1 MKETQSIDPQPHQ
14 FIDRSDL
21 KGLLALAK
29 DWGAIFLIAIFSY
42 WVNNLFVSLLAIWF
56 IGCFQVAIGESLLHE
71 ASHYNLFKTRS
82 WNDRL
87 RFLYALPFF
96 LTLDEY
102 RIQHANHH
110 KYLMTEKDILLEE
123 YERLGFTKTQKKLFF
138 LWFIKP
144 FFVAPIFLLQFI
156 WDDIKLMS
164 SQNKIEISIF
174 WLGILFIFYWLE
186 CLPFLL
192 LYWFVPYI
200 FVYSVIFYWTEVQ
213 DHYNTKTGTRSR
225 IDPIHNFF
233 SHNKGYHQ
241 VHHIC
246 PSIPWYNL
254 PKAHAILVPDEAK
267 QDITN
272 GFFDVYRQMQGVGI
286 VSENT

>member
-164 SQNKIEISIF
+164 SQNKIKLAYFGSEFYLYFIGWNVCLFYYSIGSF
-174 WLGILFIFYWLE
+174 LIFLSIVSFFIGLKFRITTTPKQERDRGSIRFIIFSAITRVIIKFTIFVLLFLGITCQKL
-186 CLPFLL
+186 
-192 LYWFVPYI
+192 
-200 FVYSVIFYWTEVQ
+200 
-213 DHYNTKTGTRSR
+213 TR
-225 IDPIHNFF
+225 F
-233 SHNKGYHQ
+233 
-241 VHHIC
+241 
-246 PSIPWYNL
+246 
-254 PKAHAILVPDEAK
+254 
-267 QDITN
+267 
-272 GFFDVYRQMQGVGI
+272 
-286 VSENT
+286 